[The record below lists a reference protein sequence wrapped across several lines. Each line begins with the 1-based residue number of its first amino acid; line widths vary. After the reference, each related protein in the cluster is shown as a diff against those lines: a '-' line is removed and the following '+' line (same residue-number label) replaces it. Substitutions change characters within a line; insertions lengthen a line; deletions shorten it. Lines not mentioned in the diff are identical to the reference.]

1 MLDRLRSW
9 ARRLKTQALT
19 AWWAARDPRTPWAVR
34 VLAFAV
40 AAYAFS
46 PVDLIPDAIPVLGL
60 LDDLLIVPLG
70 VALVIRMT
78 PAHVLADARRRAEET
93 ATRPVSRGMAAVVVA
108 IWLAASLAL
117 ALWAMR
123 RVSGTG

>member
-1 MLDRLRSW
+1 MLDRLRTR
-9 ARRLKTQALT
+9 ARTLKTQALT

-46 PVDLIPDAIPVLGL
+46 PIDLIPDAIPVLGL

-70 VALVIRMT
+70 VALVIRLT
-78 PAHVLADARRRAEET
+78 PAHVLADAARRASGT
-93 ATRPVSRGMAAVVVA
+93 AARPVSRGMAAVVVA
-108 IWLAASLAL
+108 VWLAAFAAL
-117 ALWAMR
+117 ALWAAR
-123 RVSGTG
+123 RVSVAG